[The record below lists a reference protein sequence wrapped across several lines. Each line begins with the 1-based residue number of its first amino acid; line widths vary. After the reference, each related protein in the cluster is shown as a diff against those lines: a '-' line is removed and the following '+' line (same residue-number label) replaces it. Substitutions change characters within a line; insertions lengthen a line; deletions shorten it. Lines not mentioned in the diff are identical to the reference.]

1 MFRGKLKFLSGIILL
16 LIIVIAIYVYNLYRQ
31 GGTEYYTPP
40 VEKAEVPRKQII
52 NDMTILSSAVEA
64 YYAKNLKYPGKLTE
78 LKPEFVNKIPLEAG
92 TEKSFIYQSDET
104 DVYRITVTDASR
116 YGFKELFVEN
126 GKITQK

>member
-92 TEKSFIYQSDET
+92 TEKSFIFQSDET

>member
-16 LIIVIAIYVYNLYRQ
+16 VIIFIAIYVYYLYRQ
-31 GGTEYYTPP
+31 GGTEYYTSP
-40 VEKAEVPRKQII
+40 VEKTEAPQKQII
-52 NDMTILSSAVEA
+52 NDMTVLSSAVEA